1 KFLPITPDVAMSDCE
16 NFEKNFKIS
25 VFALMRN
32 VNVNVLP
39 LGIERC
45 LWSEKNANFINSF
58 LSCLVY
64 GLIKRKKEF
73 NMQKEGKNENR
84 MEEEFRKNPR

>member
-1 KFLPITPDVAMSDCE
+1 
-16 NFEKNFKIS
+16 
-25 VFALMRN
+25 MRN

-39 LGIERC
+39 LGIGYIYMNYSLNAERC